1 MHCGRVSLLG
11 LPKDTL
17 VLNDTHRPE
26 LFRTVVFVQD
36 IIGVFPQFLHVGPDE
51 HLAELDKVAVFLVV
65 HFNHTPGVLSSSDLT
80 TIGRSDH
87 RVGSDHSEWDLA
99 LMVSEISRARR
110 GTDDDLLV
118 LLDSLFVLVLVR
130 WGLEDSD
137 PVVVDI
143 GEDLDVSSPYVYV
156 DCIAYPVLEQGD
168 LLLGQSIR
176 LGNNGNKVDLLMQ
189 PPHKLDIDRFQPE
202 CQL

>member
-1 MHCGRVSLLG
+1 MQSGRVSLLG
-11 LPKDTL
+11 FPKDAL
-17 VLNDTHRPE
+17 VLDHTHRPE
-26 LFRTVVFVQD
+26 LFRTIVFVQD

-51 HLAELDKVAVFLVV
+51 HLAELDKVAMFLVV

-99 LMVSEISRARR
+99 LVVSGVSGART

-143 GEDLDVSSPYVYV
+143 SEDLGIS
-156 DCIAYPVLEQGD
+156 
-168 LLLGQSIR
+168 
-176 LGNNGNKVDLLMQ
+176 
-189 PPHKLDIDRFQPE
+189 
-202 CQL
+202 